1 MAQKTLLEHAA
12 YELTRAG
19 LTNHEEPSA
28 RKTAEDTMAL
38 LRRFVKQNH
47 DETTGRYTLEFFET
61 LANFLPL
68 SPITDNPEEWEK
80 FTVKS
85 VNEETKEETTV
96 TRWQSKRAPSF
107 ISEDDGKTWTDMK
120 SGRTGTSV
128 DHVKE
133 AARVEEEKKNSARIE
148 KKRKAD
154 NAKKLKEADTAKA
167 EKEATDGK
175 QEKPGTQET
184 PDTPADGSAPAP
196 APNEGGAGDGSS
208 TPS

>member
-19 LTNHEEPSA
+19 LTSHVEPSA

-80 FTVKS
+80 FS
-85 VNEETKEETTV
+85 VESTNEETKEKTTAI
-96 TRWQSKRAPSF
+96 RWQSKRAPSF
-107 ISEDDGKTWTDMK
+107 ISEDEGKTWTDMK

-133 AARVEEEKKNSARIE
+133 AAREEEEKKNSERLE

-154 NAKKLKEADTAKA
+154 NAKKLKEADTSKS
-167 EKEATDGK
+167 EKEATDGE
-175 QEKPGTQET
+175 QEKPGAQET
-184 PDTPADGSAPAP
+184 TDPQTDSSAPAP
-196 APNEGGAGDGSS
+196 APDKGGEVGGDAP
-208 TPS
+208 TA